1 MDLTR
6 QPPRRPSNTC
16 IAGIVNLARMTDK
29 ARAHND
35 ETIGEFVYGKDS
47 GLDMILLDFLGISP
61 DDFADAAGRY
71 DDEAV
76 GRWVSEVTDKTDVEI
91 EAFCDHHL
99 SREPDDEAGKKRL
112 RDRLEKYAPGRTDI
126 KTVFQSIELDD
137 WAGFW
142 PIDLA
147 QRAPRSPYCRDA
159 AGVFGGARM
168 ADKARA
174 DRAGTPGEYNYNCPI
189 DQVIIK
195 FLGISADDYQEAA
208 CEDPNDL
215 ELSAWIVENSSRTVE
230 EILSFN
236 AQSSTRG
243 PETDEQY
250 AYFRET
256 LEAAAPG
263 RTDVTTWF
271 GLLDVDDEATFGTVD
286 LTRHAPRSPYD
297 DSVGGIYGLARMIDK
312 GRASLGGTLGD
323 YWYGNDS
330 GLDGKV
336 LDFLGISADDFSAAL
351 GDCATDADIVG
362 WLESKGRK
370 PEADVT
376 AYNQMASRLGAESHR
391 DMIQERAM
399 ALDPT
404 RTDINTW
411 FAVCQLDDRISF
423 ARRKAGI

>member
-1 MDLTR
+1 
-6 QPPRRPSNTC
+6 
-16 IAGIVNLARMTDK
+16 
-29 ARAHND
+29 
-35 ETIGEFVYGKDS
+35 
-47 GLDMILLDFLGISP
+47 
-61 DDFADAAGRY
+61 
-71 DDEAV
+71 
-76 GRWVSEVTDKTDVEI
+76 
-91 EAFCDHHL
+91 
-99 SREPDDEAGKKRL
+99 
-112 RDRLEKYAPGRTDI
+112 
-126 KTVFQSIELDD
+126 
-137 WAGFW
+137 
-142 PIDLA
+142 
-147 QRAPRSPYCRDA
+147 
-159 AGVFGGARM
+159 M